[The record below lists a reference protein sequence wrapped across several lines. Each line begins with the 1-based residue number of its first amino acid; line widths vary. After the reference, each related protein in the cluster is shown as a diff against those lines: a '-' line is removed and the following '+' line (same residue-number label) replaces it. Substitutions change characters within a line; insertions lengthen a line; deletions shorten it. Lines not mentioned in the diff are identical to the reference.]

1 MRGRA
6 ASRLHL
12 RSYAVAV
19 TTTPPEGSRP
29 GSDADVAAANAG
41 ARAKVLGWARRSI
54 DLIPTS
60 WLLTGAGAVLL
71 AGTALFG
78 GLEAAAV
85 DPTPEAAVGE
95 TFAGSDL
102 EMTVVGVELR
112 DERGMAGVYPDEE
125 EQERL
130 LVVTVDVVNTFPAP
144 RSSVSGKKTSA
155 VVDGIRI
162 DGLEEKAAVSRA
174 DDGTSS
180 PVLQPDVPAR
190 LLLAWTVGPE
200 DFHDGEEISLTL
212 PDSTHYVGKSV
223 VRGDFWDD
231 VRVGA
236 TLTTTIEEVAAP

>member
-1 MRGRA
+1 M
-6 ASRLHL
+6 
-12 RSYAVAV
+12 
-19 TTTPPEGSRP
+19 
-29 GSDADVAAANAG
+29 
-41 ARAKVLGWARRSI
+41 LGWARRSI

-85 DPTPEAAVGE
+85 DPTPEVAVGE
-95 TFAGSDL
+95 TFTGSDL

-112 DERGMAGVYPDEE
+112 DERGMAGLYPDEE
-125 EQERL
+125 DQERL
-130 LVVTVDVVNTFPAP
+130 LVVTVEVVNTFPAP
-144 RSSVSGKKTSA
+144 RSSISLKKASA

-162 DGLEEKAAVSRA
+162 DGLEEKAAVSHA

-180 PVLQPDVPAR
+180 PVLQPDVRAR
-190 LLLAWTVGPE
+190 LLLAWIVGPE

-212 PDSTHYVGKSV
+212 PDSTHYVGRSV
-223 VRGDFWDD
+223 MSGDFWDD

-236 TLTTTIEEVAAP
+236 TLTTTIEEVAVP